1 MPAVLIALCVGVV
14 ACKAGRKEVPERP
27 WKAAD
32 GAAGSILQSAGV
44 PDGQPTRSATP
55 LGGKLR
61 TPYTLKAGRKAS
73 VALYALE
80 GEAVTPSWAAPGSD
94 PAAARDDDLRTS
106 WSCSRIDEAR
116 PCAIS
121 LVLPE
126 EAEVHVIRIFPGAGA
141 SHEEFKAHARPKVIR
156 VHTDAGWAEA
166 RIKRG
171 WDHRHILLPAG
182 IVTRTVT
189 LEIAKTR
196 PGRSDSIVHAAEI
209 ELFGITGKARGPLEI
224 EPRAATV
231 HLDGAA
237 WKTGDEESISI
248 AAPGFI
254 ELVDGNGGRRRL
266 LRGTGLMGETGD
278 RFFLVEN
285 LTAADCPAGGPVT
298 VSGSFT
304 LVDTKTRIFWDVGG
318 LGGVLEPVFRH
329 PEGIGFATA
338 GWNGTG
344 RAAAVLVEGHMFR
357 MPADREGAFT
367 SDADLA
373 AWGFTESARPC
384 CASVDE
390 SQWTKS
396 CAPASGSKARK
407 MLGALEGPDWDAFWK
422 LAGEEDWLSCPLEA
436 KARMLV
442 FRGQGCTATAS
453 VLATIDAKGGIAD
466 WRMASRFRLGASFS
480 SRGLVEAVAGGGSSI
495 LRIGPDGKIEELHAN
510 AALSLILPPS
520 CTCAPP

>member
-1 MPAVLIALCVGVV
+1 
-14 ACKAGRKEVPERP
+14 
-27 WKAAD
+27 
-32 GAAGSILQSAGV
+32 
-44 PDGQPTRSATP
+44 
-55 LGGKLR
+55 
-61 TPYTLKAGRKAS
+61 
-73 VALYALE
+73 
-80 GEAVTPSWAAPGSD
+80 
-94 PAAARDDDLRTS
+94 
-106 WSCSRIDEAR
+106 
-116 PCAIS
+116 
-121 LVLPE
+121 VLPE

-141 SHEEFKAHARPKVIR
+141 SHEEFKAHARPKVLR

-189 LEIAKTR
+189 LEIAKIR

-209 ELFGITGKARGPLEI
+209 EIFGITGKARGPLEI

-237 WKTGDEESISI
+237 WRTGDEESISI

-254 ELVDGNGGRRRL
+254 ELVDGKGGRRRL

-298 VSGSFT
+298 VSGAFT
-304 LVDTKTRIFWDVGG
+304 LLDAKTRIFWDVGD

-338 GWNGTG
+338 GWGGTG

-357 MPADREGAFT
+357 MPEDRKGAFT

-384 CASVDE
+384 CTSVDE
-390 SQWTKS
+390 SQWTGCK
-396 CAPASGSKARK
+396 PVSGSKARK
-407 MLGALEGPDWDAFWK
+407 MLGSLEGPDWDAFWK
-422 LAGEEDWLSCPLEA
+422 QASGQDWLSCPLES
-436 KARMLV
+436 KARMLA
-442 FRGQGCTATAS
+442 FRAQGCTAASS
-453 VLATIDAKGGIAD
+453 VLATLDAKGGITD
-466 WRMASRFRLGASFS
+466 WRMAARFRLGAAFQ
-480 SRGLVEAVAGGGSSI
+480 SRGLVEATVSGSPSI
-495 LRIGPDGKIEELHAN
+495 LHIGPDGTIKELHAD
-510 AALSLILPPS
+510 AALSLTPPAACS
-520 CTCAPP
+520 CAAP